1 MALRRRTDAY
11 WQKRAEQRLLASE
24 RTTKKYMAELSR
36 TYAEARRRTVKSL
49 QDIYAAY
56 YKKDEGFDM
65 EALRS
70 IVPTGEI
77 KQFMAEMKK
86 LGLKTGLPSNYAGRV
101 NRLRLINAQLKAEAQ
116 KVGLKQ
122 ESIDKRALTEDF
134 TDSYYRAGFDVAKG
148 LGSTP
153 IGFNGL
159 DQQTVNQVLNA
170 KFEGRN
176 FSQRIWRNTDLL
188 ADRLRQTLAVA
199 IANGQGIGKTAAEM
213 SRDYN
218 VNRSYA
224 ERLIRTESNHFHNEG
239 ELEAYKAMGF
249 EQFKFLA
256 TLDNRTSEICRDMDG
271 QIFDVSKG
279 IPGENVPPLHPNCRS
294 TIVPY
299 FKEYEPETRLYR
311 DPETGQNKFTYNVP
325 YNDWK
330 ASIISSGDT
339 RKQNPKETP
348 KEEPKEPKS
357 YVDENGKVAPGFYIG
372 GNGKVVEVTNRFEVP
387 EYSVHNTREQV
398 SFYIDAEQN
407 NDNRN
412 FISGNRLESFKDGS
426 YKKLDMTEEELVKNL
441 DQYLKEGAT
450 FRGTTRHE
458 EQILSAYTHASAPN
472 ESLRNGGKV
481 EDDKMAKTVMDV
493 MGRTVGTTGTF
504 YRGLNDAKAA
514 ETILG
519 MKVGDVYSDK
529 GFLSTDWRKETAKKF
544 ADGGVMLEITN
555 NSKKVGTN
563 LSLSPY
569 SHVFEE
575 QEMLFAPNTQLKI
588 KEIVKEGNLS
598 VYKVE
603 VVEKAETIPV
613 QPKTE
618 GLTKDEKAALEYYVS
633 GDGMYINNHLRSRNG
648 VTPEDM
654 NEQDKEFVR
663 NLDSATSKEVKDSVL
678 YRSVDASA
686 IFQNISQN
694 DYDEL
699 KDFFAYPSTVTSYS
713 RAKAEVIMGSK
724 LQRFVD
730 KGFVSTTKDEMVAA
744 DWDDFT
750 GSDKPVVLR
759 IKVDKGTK
767 GVDLGFLDVEGEEQK
782 EVLLAR
788 NQTFKVGKVSYK
800 EGNIYVD
807 VSVSGASDV
816 KNPDVQP
823 FKTEIGK
830 TASKEVA
837 NSFVDRLNNLGQM
850 FPDVANDFNAAGA
863 VIKSNPNMKRS
874 MGFYRY
880 RGNGTP
886 ISIEYASSKLKT
898 LETVEK
904 QAEDAQKVG
913 WWMPTSK
920 EHYKDQ
926 VVTHE
931 FGHAV
936 QSYLVR
942 QEMKTRSTANS
953 RLADYYSVF
962 GYDKSIAM
970 AHRRQ
975 IVSIARKDN
984 PGVDVLKGLSK
995 YGGKNA
1001 SEFFAETFANAFCGA
1016 PNELGKA
1023 MLKFLKEKGVYND

>member
-77 KQFMAEMKK
+77 KQFMTEMKK

-271 QIFDVSKG
+271 QVFDVSKG
-279 IPGENVPPLHPNCRS
+279 IPGDNVPPLHPNCRS

-339 RKQNPKETP
+339 RKQSPRTNPEEVKKVLNKLELAKVGLGYEVGHIIDRNGNILATIEGKDHQVRLDESQEEMLRGNIFTHNHPTQGTFSKGDIESFVKSDLHEIRASTDTRVFSLVKSSDAVDGNGLIAAFKDSEFSLMDAARRKIDKDWADGKLDFDPKQKPVRYLKERNMFQAELRDEWLKENAPKYGYQYTSSNIGEQKASQP
-348 KEEPKEPKS
+348 KEEP
-357 YVDENGKVAPGFYIG
+357 
-372 GNGKVVEVTNRFEVP
+372 
-387 EYSVHNTREQV
+387 
-398 SFYIDAEQN
+398 
-407 NDNRN
+407 
-412 FISGNRLESFKDGS
+412 
-426 YKKLDMTEEELVKNL
+426 
-441 DQYLKEGAT
+441 
-450 FRGTTRHE
+450 
-458 EQILSAYTHASAPN
+458 
-472 ESLRNGGKV
+472 
-481 EDDKMAKTVMDV
+481 
-493 MGRTVGTTGTF
+493 
-504 YRGLNDAKAA
+504 
-514 ETILG
+514 
-519 MKVGDVYSDK
+519 
-529 GFLSTDWRKETAKKF
+529 
-544 ADGGVMLEITN
+544 
-555 NSKKVGTN
+555 
-563 LSLSPY
+563 
-569 SHVFEE
+569 
-575 QEMLFAPNTQLKI
+575 
-588 KEIVKEGNLS
+588 
-598 VYKVE
+598 
-603 VVEKAETIPV
+603 V
-613 QPKTE
+613 QPKKE
-618 GLTKDEKAALEYYVS
+618 ELTKDEKAALEYYVS

-686 IFQNISQN
+686 IFPNISQN

-837 NSFVDRLNNLGQM
+837 NSFVDRLNSLGQM
-850 FPDVANDFNAAGA
+850 FPDVANDFNSAGA

-898 LETVEK
+898 IEAVEK